1 MEQGYLDMLLLIIM
15 IVSICM
21 RGYIGQNEMNY
32 WDLSNEEGLVIK
44 EKKKIYVNM
53 CLIFVYIF
61 FSE

>member
-1 MEQGYLDMLLLIIM
+1 MLLLI
-15 IVSICM
+15 SYDCQYLYE
-21 RGYIGQNEMNY
+21 GYIGQNEMNY

>member
-1 MEQGYLDMLLLIIM
+1 MLLLIIM

-21 RGYIGQNEMNY
+21 RGYIVQNEMNY